1 MATPVLA
8 FAQLANEI
16 EKVGLSGKNGE
27 RVATEIAKAFGVKD
41 DEVAILRLDKQ
52 MLSFIYPARLA
63 TVGSIPVNT
72 STSLAARTANTK
84 RAEILNNFAQ
94 SKHASV
100 FEAVELDAGK
110 HKIPGQHANP
120 DEKLAH
126 VIQKMMSVPVMGPA
140 GVLGV
145 IQVSRK
151 GRSAPDAGPDFGPAD
166 LQKLVTVASS
176 LAKCFK

>member
-16 EKVGLSGKNGE
+16 EKEGLNSKTGE
-27 RVATEIAKAFGVKD
+27 RVATEIAKTFVVKD
-41 DEVAILRLDKQ
+41 DEVAILRMEKS
-52 MLSFIYPARLA
+52 MLSFVYPAKLA
-63 TVGSIPVNT
+63 TVGSIPLNT

-100 FEAVELDAGK
+100 FEAVELGAAKPKIAG
-110 HKIPGQHANP
+110 HHPNP
-120 DEKLAH
+120 EEKLTH
-126 VIQKMMSVPVMGPA
+126 VIQKMMSVPVIGPA
-140 GVLGV
+140 GVVGV
-145 IQVSRK
+145 IEVSRK
-151 GRSAPDAGPDFGPAD
+151 GRTAPDAGADFAPAD
-166 LQKLVTVASS
+166 LQKLVAIAAS

>member
-1 MATPVLA
+1 MATPVIA
-8 FAQLANEI
+8 FAQLATEI
-16 EKVGLSGKNGE
+16 EKEGLNAKNGV
-27 RVATEIAKAFGVKD
+27 RVATEIAKAFAVKE
-41 DEVAILRLDKQ
+41 DEVAILRLDKS
-52 MLSFIYPARLA
+52 MLSFVYPARLA

-100 FEAVELDAGK
+100 FEAVELGVVKPKVA
-110 HKIPGQHANP
+110 GQHANP
-120 DEKLAH
+120 EEKLAH
-126 VIQKMMSVPVMGPA
+126 VIQKMISVPVMGPA

-151 GRSAPDAGPDFGPAD
+151 GKTAPEAGADFAPAD
-166 LQKLVTVASS
+166 LQKLVTIATS

>member
-8 FAQLANEI
+8 FAQLASEI
-16 EKVGLSGKNGE
+16 EKEGLNPKNGE
-27 RVATEIAKAFGVKD
+27 RVAAEIAKTFNVKE
-41 DEVAILRLDKQ
+41 DEVGILRMDRM
-52 MLSFIYPARLA
+52 MLSFIFPPKLA

-72 STSLAARTANTK
+72 STALAARTASTK
-84 RAEILNNFAQ
+84 RAEIVNNFAQ

-100 FEAVELDAGK
+100 FEAVELSAK
-110 HKIPGQHANP
+110 QKVVGQHANP

-140 GVLGV
+140 GVVGV
-145 IQVSRK
+145 IEVSKK
-151 GRSAPDAGPDFGPAD
+151 GRSAPDAGADFTPAD
-166 LQKLVTVASS
+166 LQKLVAVAAS

>member
-8 FAQLANEI
+8 FAQLATEI
-16 EKVGLSGKNGE
+16 EKEGLNSKNGE
-27 RVATEIAKAFGVKD
+27 RVAAELAKAFNVKD
-41 DEVAILRLDKQ
+41 DEVAIMRLDKS
-52 MLSFIYPARLA
+52 MLSFVYPSKLA
-63 TVGSIPVNT
+63 SVGSIPVNT

-100 FEAVELDAGK
+100 FEAVELGGDKTKAAG
-110 HKIPGQHANP
+110 PE
-120 DEKLAH
+120 EKRAH
-126 VIQKMMSVPVMGPA
+126 VIQKMISVPVMGPA

-151 GRSAPDAGPDFGPAD
+151 GRTAPDAGPDFGPPD
-166 LQKLVTVASS
+166 LQKLVTVAAS

>member
-1 MATPVLA
+1 MATPVIA
-8 FAQLANEI
+8 FAQLATEI
-16 EKVGLSGKNGE
+16 EKEGLNAKNGE
-27 RVATEIAKAFGVKD
+27 RVAAEIAKAFGVKE
-41 DEVAILRLDKQ
+41 DEVAVMRLDKQ
-52 MLSFIYPARLA
+52 MLSFVHPAKLA
-63 TVGSIPVNT
+63 SVGSIPVNT

-100 FEAVELDAGK
+100 FEAVELGTSKPKVA
-110 HKIPGQHANP
+110 GQHSSP
-120 DEKLAH
+120 EEKLLH

-140 GVLGV
+140 GVVGV

-151 GRSAPDAGPDFGPAD
+151 GKAAPDAGPDFTPPD
-166 LQKLVTVASS
+166 LQKLVAVAAS

>member
-16 EKVGLSGKNGE
+16 EKEGLNTKNGE
-27 RVATEIAKAFGVKD
+27 RVAAEIAKMFSVKE
-41 DEVAILRLDKQ
+41 DEVAIMRLDKQ
-52 MLSFIYPARLA
+52 MLSFIYPAKLA
-63 TVGSIPVNT
+63 TVGSIPANT
-72 STSLAARTANTK
+72 STSLAGRTATTK

-100 FEAVELDAGK
+100 FEAVELGGK
-110 HKIPGQHANP
+110 PKVAGQHP
-120 DEKLAH
+120 SSDEKLAH

-140 GVLGV
+140 GVVGV
-145 IQVSRK
+145 VQVSRK
-151 GRSAPDAGPDFGPAD
+151 GKSAPDAGADFTPPD
-166 LQKLVTVASS
+166 LQKLVTVAAS

>member
-16 EKVGLSGKNGE
+16 EKEGLNAKNGE
-27 RVATEIAKAFGVKD
+27 RVAAEIAKVFNVKE
-41 DEVAILRLDKQ
+41 DEVGILRMDRM
-52 MLSFIYPARLA
+52 MLSFVFPAKLS

-84 RAEILNNFAQ
+84 RAEIINNF
-94 SKHASV
+94 V
-100 FEAVELDAGK
+100 FEAVELGNK
-110 HKIPGQHANP
+110 QKVVGQHANP
-120 DEKLAH
+120 EEKMTH

-140 GVLGV
+140 GVAGV
-145 IQVSRK
+145 IEVSRK
-151 GRSAPDAGPDFGPAD
+151 GKSAPDAGADFTPAD
-166 LQKLVTVASS
+166 LQKLVAVAAS